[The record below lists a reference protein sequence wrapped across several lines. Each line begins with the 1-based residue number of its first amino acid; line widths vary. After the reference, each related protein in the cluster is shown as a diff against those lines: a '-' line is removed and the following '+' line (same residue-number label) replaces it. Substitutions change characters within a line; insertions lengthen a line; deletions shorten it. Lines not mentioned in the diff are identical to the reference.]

1 METGVIGNRL
11 RAMGRD
17 LAAWRVSRR
26 CNWRRNQL
34 EPLRNRCQAN
44 GARLGEYGTNSGAWE
59 PAVLKKS
66 DGPGGSGRNAK
77 PTINDVA
84 RLAGVSKKTVSR
96 VINRSA
102 LLNGETRER
111 VEKVIRELGYV
122 PNPQARALAL
132 RRNFLV
138 GLIHDNPNAQMVLNM
153 QQGILEALQGTEF
166 EMVVRPVDR
175 NSSMMLDDVRHFLE
189 RQRLFGVVLL
199 PPISENDALAR
210 LCDEVGCRYVR
221 LGSAELDDAAH
232 MVASNDRE
240 AVREAT
246 DYLIREGH
254 RLIGLI
260 EGPDGFR
267 SARERRLGFE
277 DAIAAA
283 GLKLPRSLIAGG
295 NYTFETGVTAA
306 HRLFDLSPRPTA
318 IFASNDEMAAGV
330 VFAARERGV
339 AVPQDLS
346 VIGFDDT
353 PIAAHIW
360 PPLTTVRWPIVS
372 MARSA
377 ARKLVGDIV
386 DGTGAESLPS
396 MLPSTLVKRASVAP
410 PP

>member
-1 METGVIGNRL
+1 MAGKKVVER
-11 RAMGRD
+11 
-17 LAAWRVSRR
+17 
-26 CNWRRNQL
+26 
-34 EPLRNRCQAN
+34 EQAN
-44 GARLGEYGTNSGAWE
+44 G
-59 PAVLKKS
+59 
-66 DGPGGSGRNAK
+66 GRSK

-96 VINRSA
+96 VINRSP
-102 LLNGETRER
+102 LLNEETRER
-111 VEKVIRELGYV
+111 VEGVIRRLGYV

-132 RRNFLV
+132 GRNFLV
-138 GLIHDNPNAQMVLNM
+138 GLIHDNPNAQMVLNV
-153 QQGILEALQGTEF
+153 QQGILEALQGTDF

-175 NSSMMLDDVRHFLE
+175 NSSMMLDDVRAFLE
-189 RQRLFGVVLL
+189 RQRLFGIVLL
-199 PPISENDALAR
+199 PPISENDDLAR

-221 LGSAELDDAAH
+221 MGSAQLDEPQH

-246 DYLIREGH
+246 AFLIQQGH

-277 DAIAAA
+277 DALSAA
-283 GLKLPRSLIAGG
+283 GIRLPRSLIASG

-306 HRLFDLSPRPTA
+306 NRLLDLSPRPTA
-318 IFASNDEMAAGV
+318 IFASNDEMAAGIV
-330 VFAARERGV
+330 YAARERGI
-339 AVPQDLS
+339 AVPEALS
-346 VIGFDDT
+346 LIGFDDT

-377 ARKLVGDIV
+377 ARKLVGDV
-386 DGTGAESLPS
+386 VGAGTEETPS
-396 MLPSTLVKRASVAP
+396 MLPSMLIKRGSVAP
-410 PP
+410 PPRTREASA

>member
-1 METGVIGNRL
+1 MARREEDG
-11 RAMGRD
+11 GR
-17 LAAWRVSRR
+17 V
-26 CNWRRNQL
+26 
-34 EPLRNRCQAN
+34 
-44 GARLGEYGTNSGAWE
+44 
-59 PAVLKKS
+59 
-66 DGPGGSGRNAK
+66 AK

-96 VINRSA
+96 VINRSP
-102 LLNGETRER
+102 LLNDDTRER

-132 RRNFLV
+132 RRNFLI

-153 QQGILEALQGTEF
+153 QQGILEALQGTDF
-166 EMVVRPVDR
+166 EMIVRPVDR
-175 NSSMMLDDVRHFLE
+175 TSPMMLDDIRHLLE

-221 LGSAELDDAAH
+221 MGSAQLDDDDH

-246 DYLIREGH
+246 HYLIQQGH

-267 SARERRLGFE
+267 SARERRQGFE
-277 DAIAAA
+277 DALLAA
-283 GLKLPRSLIAGG
+283 GLDLPRSLIARG

-306 HRLFDLSPRPTA
+306 NRLLDLNPRPTA

-330 VFAARERGV
+330 VFAARERGI
-339 AVPQDLS
+339 AIPDELS
-346 VIGFDDT
+346 LIGFDDT

-372 MARSA
+372 MARA
-377 ARKLVGDIV
+377 AALKLVADVVG
-386 DGTGAESLPS
+386 GRTAAGPQPSELPS
-396 MLPSTLVKRASVAP
+396 MLIKRASVAP
-410 PP
+410 PPG

>member
-1 METGVIGNRL
+1 L
-11 RAMGRD
+11 
-17 LAAWRVSRR
+17 
-26 CNWRRNQL
+26 
-34 EPLRNRCQAN
+34 
-44 GARLGEYGTNSGAWE
+44 
-59 PAVLKKS
+59 
-66 DGPGGSGRNAK
+66 AK
-77 PTINDVA
+77 PRDARSERAARSTINDVA
-84 RLAGVSKKTVSR
+84 RIAGVSKKTVSR
-96 VINRSA
+96 VINRSP
-102 LLNGETRER
+102 LLNEETRGK

-132 RRNFLV
+132 RRNFLI
-138 GLIHDNPNAQMVLNM
+138 GLIHDNPNAQMVLNV
-153 QQGILEALQGTEF
+153 QQGILEALAGTEF

-175 NSSMMLDDVRHFLE
+175 SSQMMLEDVRNFLE

-221 LGSAELDDAAH
+221 MGSAELDDADH
-232 MVASNDRE
+232 MVASNDRD

-246 DYLIREGH
+246 DHLIEQGH
-254 RLIGLI
+254 KLIALI

-277 DAIAAA
+277 DALAAA
-283 GLKLPRSLIAGG
+283 GQKLPRSLIARG

-306 HRLFDLSPRPTA
+306 ERLLDLSPRPTA

-330 VFAARERGV
+330 VFAARERGIS
-339 AVPQDLS
+339 VPEELS

-377 ARKLVGDIV
+377 ARKLVGDMV
-386 DGTGAESLPS
+386 GGLAAGEQPS
-396 MLPSTLVKRASVAP
+396 ELPSTLVKRASVAP
-410 PP
+410 PPA